1 MAWFEC
7 TTGASSGNEVA
18 LIVTTDASFAGSN
31 ITASN
36 GEDTF
41 TQQCPSSAPYVV
53 TFENIPTGTYT
64 ISGVTGGQTVS
75 KTFVV
80 SDYNFEFHYIPT
92 GSTATPVNVIQ
103 TWLHCANIWNKTY
116 TTINQVL
123 ADTSTLLALISS
135 NNAADY
141 MARSTNWASSVC
153 ANQTAMGYIGN
164 NNYCANKLLANS
176 TWLNAIGNSA
186 YMESVLNVKVPV
198 MTSNTT
204 PSGEVIYSSYYNTGY
219 EPYRAFNGN
228 DRSNGWIP
236 SGSESIAN
244 SYIGYKFTQDVKIY
258 RARIFEEHNGQ
269 TTSRTRNV
277 VFKVQGSNDNSTYNN
292 LSGNLTVNKTITP
305 FTFNFIPSSKYRYI
319 RLKGVSISGALS
331 DYNGWHVQ
339 FYGRA

>member
-7 TTGASSGNEVA
+7 TTGASNGNGVA

-53 TFENIPTGTYT
+53 TFEDIPTGTYT

-80 SDYNFEFHYIPT
+80 SDYNFEFHNTPT
-92 GSTATPVNVIQ
+92 GSTASPVNVIQ
-103 TWLHCANIWNKTY
+103 TWLHCANIWDKTY

-176 TWLNAIGNSA
+176 TWLNAICNST
-186 YMESVLNVKVPV
+186 YFESVLNVKVPT
-198 MTSNTT
+198 MTSDTT
-204 PSGEVIYSSYYNTGY
+204 PSGVASATNTYGIGY
-219 EPYRAFNGN
+219 EAFRAFDGN
-228 DRSNGWIP
+228 DSTRWASA
-236 SGSESIAN
+236 SGSGTMSVGL
-244 SYIGYKFTQDVKIY
+244 GYKFVNSMK
-258 RARIFEEHNGQ
+258 AKKVRIFNANS
-269 TTSRTRNV
+269 TAIT
-277 VFKVQGSNDNSTYNN
+277 VQVKGSNDGITYTNIGSPISVSANGDVSVN
-292 LSGNLTVNKTITP
+292 LSNNNSYSYMQAMCTGTTIITLY
-305 FTFNFIPSSKYRYI
+305 T
-319 RLKGVSISGALS
+319 
-331 DYNGWHVQ
+331 VQ

>member
-7 TTGASSGNEVA
+7 TTGASSGNGVA

-36 GEDTF
+36 GVDTF

-53 TFENIPTGTYT
+53 TFEDIPTGTYT
-64 ISGVTGGQTVS
+64 ISGVTGGQTVT
-75 KTFVV
+75 KTYVV
-80 SDYNFEFHYIPT
+80 SDYNFEFHNTPT

-164 NNYCANKLLANS
+164 NNYCANKLLADSTWRTAICNS
-176 TWLNAIGNSA
+176 T
-186 YMESVLNVKVPV
+186 YFESVLNVKVPT
-198 MTSNTT
+198 MTSDTT
-204 PSGEVIYSSYYNTGY
+204 PSGEVFATSVHD
-219 EPYRAFNGN
+219 YRYPAYKAFNADATGWLPT
-228 DRSNGWIP
+228 SNTISNKLGYRFLQSIKVYKVTIKRLTSTTYTP
-236 SGSESIAN
+236 SYNI
-244 SYIGYKFTQDVKIY
+244 K
-258 RARIFEEHNGQ
+258 
-269 TTSRTRNV
+269 
-277 VFKVQGSNDNSTYNN
+277 GSNDGNTWSNS
-292 LSGNLTVNKTITP
+292 LGSFSGEKNGNQIYSIII
-305 FTFNFIPSSKYRYI
+305 NPSESYSRYAI
-319 RLKGVSISGALS
+319 DGTAGAAS
-331 DYNGWHVQ
+331 ADEGFKVQ

>member
-7 TTGASSGNEVA
+7 TTSASSGNGVA
-18 LIVTTDASFAGSN
+18 LIVTTDASFAGTN

-53 TFENIPTGTYT
+53 TFEDIPTGTYT

-80 SDYNFEFHYIPT
+80 SDYNFEFHNTPT
-92 GSTATPVNVIQ
+92 GSTATPVNDIQ
-103 TWLHCANIWNKTY
+103 TWLHCANIWDKTY

-153 ANQTAMGYIGN
+153 VDAVAMGYIGN

-176 TWLNAIGNSA
+176 TWLNAICNST
-186 YMESVLNVKVPV
+186 YMESVLNVKVPT
-198 MTSNTT
+198 MTSNTV
-204 PSGEVIYSSYYNTGY
+204 PSGVASMTNNRNDAYKVFDGTNANYDYGAAITGYIQYQFTSPMAIHCVKVNNSTETVRKSKVGNLQASTDGTNFVTLTNFGDRTDDFLSGVINSTMYSYYRLYFAPSTGY
-219 EPYRAFNGN
+219 GNGF
-228 DRSNGWIP
+228 RSI
-236 SGSESIAN
+236 
-244 SYIGYKFTQDVKIY
+244 
-258 RARIFEEHNGQ
+258 
-269 TTSRTRNV
+269 
-277 VFKVQGSNDNSTYNN
+277 
-292 LSGNLTVNKTITP
+292 
-305 FTFNFIPSSKYRYI
+305 
-319 RLKGVSISGALS
+319 
-331 DYNGWHVQ
+331 Q

>member
-7 TTGASSGNEVA
+7 TTGASSGNGVA

-80 SDYNFEFHYIPT
+80 SDYNFEFHNTPT

-103 TWLHCANIWNKTY
+103 TWLHCANIWNKSY

-176 TWLNAIGNSA
+176 TWRNAIYNSA
-186 YMESVLNVKVPV
+186 YMESVLKVKVPT
-198 MTSNTT
+198 MTSNTA
-204 PSGEVIYSSYYNTGY
+204 PSGEAFASS
-219 EPYRAFNGN
+219 
-228 DRSNGWIP
+228 
-236 SGSESIAN
+236 
-244 SYIGYKFTQDVKIY
+244 
-258 RARIFEEHNGQ
+258 
-269 TTSRTRNV
+269 TTSSNNYAYFAFDGVNNTYWSPTRTQAGTINSFVGYDFGSPIQINAFNV
-277 VFKVQGSNDNSTYNN
+277 VFLSDYGATAFKIQGSNNRNSGWVDLYHKENVTEDYINATFENN
-292 LSGNLTVNKTITP
+292 NA
-305 FTFNFIPSSKYRYI
+305 YRYYRFLTLGVKI
-319 RLKGVSISGALS
+319 NYDFDVVSI
-331 DYNGWHVQ
+331 Q
-339 FYGRA
+339 FYGRAA

>member
-7 TTGASSGNEVA
+7 TTGASSGNGVA

-80 SDYNFEFHYIPT
+80 SDYNFEFHNTPT

-103 TWLHCANIWNKTY
+103 TWLHCANIWNKSY

-164 NNYCANKLLANS
+164 NDYCTNKLLSNS
-176 TWLNAIGNSA
+176 TWLNAICNST
-186 YMESVLNVKVPV
+186 YMESVLNVKVPT
-198 MTSNTT
+198 MTSNTA
-204 PSGEVIYSSYYNTGY
+204 PSGTVASTGLSDATTAYYVFDGDNNNFVYENNGDVLTISYSFGKN
-219 EPYRAFNGN
+219 
-228 DRSNGWIP
+228 
-236 SGSESIAN
+236 
-244 SYIGYKFTQDVKIY
+244 VKIY
-258 RARIFEEHNGQ
+258 MMQ
-269 TTSRTRNV
+269 
-277 VFKVQGSNDNSTYNN
+277 YN
-292 LSGNLTVNKTITP
+292 LSYSSGYSYVTSADIKIYSGNTP
-305 FTFNFIPSSKYRYI
+305 TKILSLSNPSTSDTMNNAVVSTLASGDKISFEMTGASGWYVS
-319 RLKGVSISGALS
+319 LKAL
-331 DYNGWHVQ
+331 Q
-339 FYGRA
+339 FYGRNA